1 MLEAKIRQANKAD
14 FKAIN
19 DIIVEWLKW
28 NIERAKTFFDVLR
41 TGITLF

>member
-19 DIIVEWLKW
+19 DIYSRMVEMEHRKSK
-28 NIERAKTFFDVLR
+28 NIL
-41 TGITLF
+41 